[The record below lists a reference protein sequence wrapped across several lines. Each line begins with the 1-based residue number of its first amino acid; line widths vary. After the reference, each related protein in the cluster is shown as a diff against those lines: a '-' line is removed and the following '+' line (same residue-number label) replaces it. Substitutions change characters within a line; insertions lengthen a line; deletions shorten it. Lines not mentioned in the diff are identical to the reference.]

1 MSSTKN
7 EESKE
12 RSNRLSNIPSIT
24 ISPVNSSFKKNY
36 NDNNFILGKK
46 KDNNFLKVRMI
57 NDEIKDK
64 VLINEKKKKKELIL
78 NYFKD
83 KLQVKIYYQKI
94 N

>member
-1 MSSTKN
+1 M
-7 EESKE
+7 
-12 RSNRLSNIPSIT
+12 II
-24 ISPVNSSFKKNY
+24 
-36 NDNNFILGKK
+36 ILFQEK

-83 KLQVKIYYQKI
+83 KLQVKIYFRKI
-94 N
+94 Y

>member
-1 MSSTKN
+1 
-7 EESKE
+7 
-12 RSNRLSNIPSIT
+12 
-24 ISPVNSSFKKNY
+24 
-36 NDNNFILGKK
+36 
-46 KDNNFLKVRMI
+46 MI

-83 KLQVKIYYQKI
+83 KLQVKIYYRKI